1 MGQKCFK
8 KYIFK
13 KIPPQM
19 KWTILAFKKFLLQI
33 FSNTV
38 KMIRELQSELKLI
51 TSTSLECAQIPLPT
65 QL

>member
-1 MGQKCFK
+1 
-8 KYIFK
+8 
-13 KIPPQM
+13 M

-51 TSTSLECAQIPLPT
+51 TSTSLKYAEILLLIQI
-65 QL
+65 